1 MLAADPESPSRLDV
15 SRGGSSGCP
24 TAASTGAAGEAGLR
38 WERPWLPPA
47 EGGRAAVGYDGGP
60 LVPVGFLTHLFR
72 RGGKLV

>member
-15 SRGGSSGCP
+15 SRGGPPVLP
-24 TAASTGAAGEAGLR
+24 TAASPGAASELGLR

-60 LVPVGFLTHLFR
+60 LVPVGFLR
-72 RGGKLV
+72 SGSVCRKE